1 MGNEINKQNN
11 LKKKETCAKQNSRS
25 QFFKVKTKS
34 YIFYLIPLKLIYLSI
49 YIYIFYMKKP
59 LMNDLPPLGMY
70 VNQTEKKN
78 YREESKSIIKAKEVI
93 HTIMVNSKLI
103 INFSIYNSFPPMF
116 DVSMIG
122 FLVIYQL
129 IFLQR

>member
-1 MGNEINKQNN
+1 
-11 LKKKETCAKQNSRS
+11 
-25 QFFKVKTKS
+25 
-34 YIFYLIPLKLIYLSI
+34 
-49 YIYIFYMKKP
+49 MKKP